1 MKLILKALLFVGTIF
16 LIVFGLIWGVT
27 TEFGKE
33 TGVYITQDVK
43 LDKAIDSTYNVSTYV
58 WRTGFLGLFDGD
70 NSHIEWSAYATV
82 KCTQV
87 KVTKDNQ
94 MTEAK
99 KVQANIR
106 AFLKN
111 NKVCEPD

>member
-27 TEFGKE
+27 TEFGKK
-33 TGVYITQDVK
+33 TGVYIEQNVDV
-43 LDKAIDSTYNVSTYV
+43 DKAIDSTYNVSTYV
-58 WRTGFLGLFDGD
+58 WRTGFLGILDHD
-70 NSHIEWSAYATV
+70 SHIEWIAYATV

-94 MTEAK
+94 MAEAK
-99 KVQANIR
+99 KAQAKIR